1 MFSSALKSFTSNIS
15 ANYTLS
21 PNPVSTSGPWK
32 IFDAKKKNTGKDV
45 SVFSFDRKSLDP
57 QSGGLG
63 GRSGAASIKKAHEE
77 VIERLKKEASSL
89 ARLRHPNI
97 LELAEPVEETRNGG
111 LMFATEPVTASL
123 AGLLREKE
131 EQERAGGIGGRTSRY
146 VVEEAQGGG
155 RRRREIEIDELEIQK
170 GLLQIGKGLEFLHES
185 AGLVHANLT
194 PEAIYINAKSD
205 WKISGLGFSTPLE
218 NSNTATSIVPIS
230 LAEVLNYD
238 PRLPRSVQLNL
249 DFTSPDFVLDSNI
262 TPAADLFSLGLL
274 IVALYNC
281 PHTSPLQTS
290 SSASNYRRLI
300 DSSSSTPSQSN
311 NYLSAKPIPKELVS
325 SVLPRLIARRPAQRL
340 TAREFQTS
348 QYFDNI
354 LVSTIRWLDS
364 LPAHTPNEKA
374 QFMRG
379 LPRVLGQFPK
389 SILDRKVLPAILE
402 EMKDREL
409 LSLVLLNVFQIIKM
423 MPSGRRAFTEKV
435 IPRLREVFAPT
446 KATTERDTGKEA
458 GLMVVL
464 ENIAIVTGNC
474 SGKEFKD
481 DILPIIHTAIESP
494 THSLVDKSMRC
505 LSAILPVLDFSTI
518 KNELFPVVANVFS
531 KTSSL
536 GIKVRGLEAFVILC
550 GGGSDEPDTTFGDD
564 KRSKKAA
571 GSAALDK
578 YTIQEK
584 VIPLL
589 KAIKTKEPA
598 VMMAAL
604 SVFQQVGKIAD
615 SDFLAMDV
623 LPVLWSFSLG
633 PLLNLQ
639 QFREYM
645 SLIKSISSKIEE
657 EQTKKL
663 EELSSNSVTTSTNP
677 QRNDIMSFGAEGFL
691 SGSNGLSN
699 GEAGDFERLVLGKHS
714 SGPQSDDMLSGG
726 WNASSSS
733 KPQIRGM
740 SSHQDPHP
748 GTPVFSWSTPSAGA
762 ATSNNTNA
770 MAGALSSQ
778 TQPAS
783 RAITPDQ
790 SLSIF
795 PTLAPASG
803 AGSSLAQPLQPTNS
817 ISPWSTSIP
826 PSSTT
831 SHTMN
836 GMSGSMANIKLNQPL
851 QLPSQAPSGFR
862 IPPPPLSS
870 NSSYQPQL
878 STAHTTFSAFNI
890 PPPPARP
897 QPRYGAALGAST
909 SSSNPG
915 AQIKPSTTQ
924 PNASQ
929 KQGLDAFESLL

>member
-111 LMFATEPVTASL
+111 LMYATEPVTASL

-218 NSNTATSIVPIS
+218 NSNTATSVVPIS

-274 IVALYNC
+274 IVALYNS

-290 SSASNYRRLI
+290 SSASNYRRLTN
-300 DSSSSTPSQSN
+300 SSSSTPSQSN
-311 NYLSAKPIPKELVS
+311 NYLSTKPIPKELVS

-379 LPRVLGQFPK
+379 LPRVLAQFPK

-435 IPRLREVFAPT
+435 IPRLKEVFAPT
-446 KATTERDTGKEA
+446 KATAERDTGKEA

-474 SGKEFKD
+474 SGKEFKE
-481 DILPIIHTAIESP
+481 AIESP

-571 GSAALDK
+571 GSGALDK

-604 SVFQQVGKIAD
+604 SVFQQV
-615 SDFLAMDV
+615 AMDV

-663 EELSSNSVTTSTNP
+663 EELSSNSATTSTNP
-677 QRNDIMSFGAEGFL
+677 RSNDIMSFGAEGFL
-691 SGSNGLSN
+691 SGSNGASN
-699 GEAGDFERLVLGKHS
+699 GEAGDFERLVLGKNS
-714 SGPQSDDMLSGG
+714 SGPQSDDMLGGG
-726 WNASSSS
+726 WNTSSSS
-733 KPQIRGM
+733 KPQIRGT

-762 ATSNNTNA
+762 PTSNNTNA

-778 TQPAS
+778 MQPAS

-790 SLSIF
+790 IQSIF
-795 PTLAPASG
+795 PTLAPANG
-803 AGSSLAQPLQPTNS
+803 AGTSLAQPLQPTIS

-826 PSSTT
+826 PSGTT

-836 GMSGSMANIKLNQPL
+836 GVSGSL
-851 QLPSQAPSGFR
+851 QSPSQAPSGFR

-870 NSSYQPQL
+870 NSSYPPQI
-878 STAHTTFSAFNI
+878 STAHSTFSAFNI
-890 PPPPARP
+890 PPPPATP
-897 QPRYGAALGAST
+897 QPRYGAGLGAST
-909 SSSNPG
+909 SSSNSG
-915 AQIKPSTTQ
+915 AQMKPSTTQ